1 MVLSAGNI
9 RGYLHPLPRR
19 NRVPELRRKAAK
31 NPDPF
36 RREQAYLRLASFLYS
51 SPPITSINVS
61 GACIQTTAGVIDE
74 LRQES

>member
-19 NRVPELRRKAAK
+19 NRVPELRRKAAR

-36 RREQAYLRLASFLYS
+36 RREQAYLRLASFLPLFLSADHVHQRLRCLY
-51 SPPITSINVS
+51 TNHCRVCVINV
-61 GACIQTTAGVIDE
+61 G
-74 LRQES
+74 